1 MILFPIKLLILNRV
15 DSEYALI
22 VKSRDV
28 SEQIFTAYTINWDSF
43 LDVYSLGYGHLFWRR
58 IGMIKPPV
66 TLGVSK
72 FSYSKKRTSHD
83 KM

>member
-28 SEQIFTAYTINWDSF
+28 SEQIFTAYTINWDF
-43 LDVYSLGYGHLFWRR
+43 FFRCL
-58 IGMIKPPV
+58 
-66 TLGVSK
+66 
-72 FSYSKKRTSHD
+72 
-83 KM
+83 